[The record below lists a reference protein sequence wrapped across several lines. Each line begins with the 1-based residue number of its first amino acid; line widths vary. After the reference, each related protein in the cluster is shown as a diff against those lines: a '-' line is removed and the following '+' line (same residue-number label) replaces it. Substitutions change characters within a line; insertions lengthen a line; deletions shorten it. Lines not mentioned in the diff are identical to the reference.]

1 MALDDDIATLSRA
14 PLFSL
19 MERDALRLMAFA
31 AEHKNL
37 RANAVLFRK
46 GDRSDGGFVVSR
58 GSVALDADDGR
69 HAVMAG
75 AGALIGQTALFIRHE
90 RPANAVA
97 REPTALIRISPTL
110 MRRVLEEFP
119 ATAAAIQQALT
130 LDLSA
135 LTAGLER
142 VRDRLLSIEPA
153 PGARDGAR
161 PPMLSPAS
169 SGWDRL

>member
-69 HAVMAG
+69 HAVVAG

-169 SGWDRL
+169 SG